1 MSRFPAPVWDKQ
13 GGTSFAGHLAMVTE
27 TGLPTSP
34 IDEKSPETTTER
46 TPRFA
51 RAGHAVFVAT
61 VAVAVVAGALLRS
74 WYFFHTPSS
83 SDQAIV
89 GLMANAIL
97 HGHFSAFYWGQAY
110 GGVEP
115 YAVAGMFALFGHSA
129 ATLNLTPAVL
139 SGAAALVTWRA
150 ALRLVRI
157 PQLAAIAG
165 VLVWVAPDAFLANST
180 REGGFRGVTM
190 LCGLVCI
197 LCALRLLDGSRR
209 FADVFA
215 LGLFAGLGWWSSPE
229 VAYFL
234 VPAGLLTL
242 GAAFSGGLAPR
253 RWIMRLTVGVVG
265 FVVGALP
272 WLWANVNSG
281 FQSLNPS
288 SFPAGSL
295 SKTGYWG
302 RMNVFFHYA
311 LPIELNARRL
321 QTGSYIFG
329 GSGSGVRHAV
339 GVTLTILVCAV
350 LIIGILLCASRGGR
364 WLAVASGV
372 LAFPILY
379 ATQPG
384 TWFWLNGQYAVFL
397 GPLLVVAAVP
407 GFEEAVYHFR
417 RRNRRDTKAMTVI
430 ALSVGLA
437 AAMILSLF
445 ALGGDNQTTVTQ
457 LASGWG
463 NPNASADKA
472 ISTLRANGI
481 RDGFA
486 DYWVAYKLDFLSGQ
500 ALTIT
505 PAKGDV
511 DRQPAFAR
519 TVALSHVQAWL
530 FVPPSET
537 TSAYAQFF
545 TTIPG
550 PDGITESRFLTAL
563 GILHVHYREINAGV
577 LSAVVP
583 SQDITI
589 NEVAAVPA
597 NA

>member
-1 MSRFPAPVWDKQ
+1 MITESGLVEVPIAGETQPAIAV
-13 GGTSFAGHLAMVTE
+13 
-27 TGLPTSP
+27 SP
-34 IDEKSPETTTER
+34 GVG
-46 TPRFA
+46 
-51 RAGHAVFVAT
+51 RAGNLFFVVT
-61 VAVAVVAGALLRS
+61 IAVAVVAGALMRS
-74 WYFFHTPSS
+74 WYLFHTPSS

-97 HGHFSAFYWGQAY
+97 HGHFTAFYWGQAY

-129 ATLNLTPAVL
+129 TILNLTPALL

-165 VLVWVAPDAFLANST
+165 ALVWVAPDAFLANST

-190 LCGLVCI
+190 LCGLACI
-197 LCALRLLDGSRR
+197 LLALRLLDGSHR
-209 FADVFA
+209 FADVIG

-234 VPAGLLTL
+234 VPAGLILL
-242 GAAFSGGLAPR
+242 GALFGGGPALRWWITRLAA
-253 RWIMRLTVGVVG
+253 GAVG

-295 SKTGYWG
+295 SDTGYWG

-311 LPIELNARRL
+311 LPVELNPRRL
-321 QTGSYIFG
+321 QTGSYLFG
-329 GSGSGVRHAV
+329 GSSSGVRHALGV
-339 GVTLTILVCAV
+339 SVTLFVCAL
-350 LIIGILLCASRGGR
+350 LIVGIVLCASRGGR
-364 WLAVASGV
+364 WLAIAVGV
-372 LAFPILY
+372 VAFPILY
-379 ATQPG
+379 AAQPG
-384 TWFWLNGQYAVFL
+384 TWFWINGQYVVFL
-397 GPLLVVAAVP
+397 GPLLVLAAVP
-407 GFEEAVYHFR
+407 GFEEAFYHFR
-417 RRNRRDTKAMTVI
+417 RRNRRDMKAMTVI
-430 ALSVGLA
+430 ALSVALA
-437 AAMILSLF
+437 AALVLSLF
-445 ALGGDNQTTVTQ
+445 ALAGDNQTTVTQ

-463 NPNASADKA
+463 NPNAPADRA
-472 ISTLRANGI
+472 IDTLRANGI

-486 DYWVAYKLDFLSGQ
+486 DYWVAYKLDLLSGQ
-500 ALTIT
+500 TLTIT
-505 PAKGDV
+505 PAKGDA
-511 DRQPAFAR
+511 DRQPSFAQA
-519 TVALSHVQAWL
+519 VSLSQQQAWL
-530 FVPPSET
+530 FVPPSQMA
-537 TSAYAQFF
+537 SAYAQFF

-550 PDGITESRFLTAL
+550 PDGITESRFLAAL
-563 GILHVHYREINAGV
+563 KILHVGYREVNAGI

-583 SQDITI
+583 NRHITI
-589 NEVAAVPA
+589 AEVAAVPA

>member
-1 MSRFPAPVWDKQ
+1 M
-13 GGTSFAGHLAMVTE
+13 GHNFAGHLAVATE
-27 TGLPTSP
+27 TGLATWPFEEQSL
-34 IDEKSPETTTER
+34 EATTKGRPSLPR
-46 TPRFA
+46 T
-51 RAGHAVFVAT
+51 GDGVFVAT
-61 VAVAVVAGALLRS
+61 VVVAVVAGALLRS

-115 YAVAGMFALFGHSA
+115 YAAAVMFALFGHSA

-165 VLVWVAPDAFLANST
+165 LLVWVAPDAFLANST

-190 LCGLVCI
+190 LCGLACI
-197 LCALRLLDGSRR
+197 LFALRLLDGSHR
-209 FADVFA
+209 FVDVIV

-234 VPAGLLTL
+234 VPAGLLML
-242 GAAFSGGLAPR
+242 GAVFGGTLALR
-253 RWIMRLTVGVVG
+253 RWISRTAVVIVG
-265 FVVGALP
+265 FAVGALP

-295 SKTGYWG
+295 SNTGYWS
-302 RMNVFFHYA
+302 RMNVFFHYS

-321 QTGSYIFG
+321 QTGTYLFG
-329 GSGSGVRHAV
+329 GSSSGVRHALGV
-339 GVTLTILVCAV
+339 SVTLLACAV
-350 LIIGILLCASRGGR
+350 LIIGIVLGASRGGR
-364 WLAVASGV
+364 WIAIAIGAVA
-372 LAFPILY
+372 FPVLY
-379 ATQPG
+379 AIQPG
-384 TWFWLNGQYAVFL
+384 TWFWINGQYVVFL
-397 GPLLVVAAVP
+397 GPLLVLAVVP
-407 GFEEAVYHFR
+407 GLEEAVYRFGR
-417 RRNRRDTKAMTVI
+417 RSGRDIRTLTVVT
-430 ALSVGLA
+430 LSAALA
-437 AAMILSLF
+437 AAMVLSLF
-445 ALGGDNQTTVTQ
+445 ALAGDNQTTVSR

-463 NPNASADKA
+463 NPNATADRA
-472 ISTLRANGI
+472 IETLRSNGI
-481 RDGFA
+481 RYGFA

-500 ALTIT
+500 TLTIT

-511 DRQPAFAR
+511 DRQPSLAR
-519 TVALSHVQAWL
+519 AVSRSQEQAWL
-530 FVPPSET
+530 FVPPSQM

-563 GILHVHYREINAGV
+563 SILHVGYREINAGV

-583 SQDITI
+583 SRHITVA
-589 NEVAAVPA
+589 EVAAVPA